1 MGVRETLGLVRGEA
15 ALGAGYKREDTA
27 VEEVEAADFGS
38 R

>member
-1 MGVRETLGLVRGEA
+1 VGVRETLSLVRGGA

-27 VEEVEAADFGS
+27 VEEVEAADFDS